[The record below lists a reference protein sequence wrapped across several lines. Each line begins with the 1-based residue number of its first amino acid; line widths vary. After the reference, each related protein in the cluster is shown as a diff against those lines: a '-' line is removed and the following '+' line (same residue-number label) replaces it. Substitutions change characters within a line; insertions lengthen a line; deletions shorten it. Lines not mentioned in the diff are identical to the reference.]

1 MALKLDPL
9 GGPLGKLLGDG
20 LEALAQQKLTDLT
33 QRSLKPLQ
41 QMQQPQQV
49 QEPTMP
55 QQPMIQ
61 QQAKQQKPTNF
72 IESLNELLNPEK
84 KVEEF
89 KIPSGLK
96 QTEAKQLA
104 DIARK
109 RQESEK
115 YNVLEREKQ
124 EKKNQL
130 ELEKIKDK
138 ETQKYY
144 QDLISQ
150 SDSAK
155 EGIKRLNRMKYLI
168 DHGSLP
174 FASFYNALEDL
185 EKSGTHGGAQKTFVG
200 DIISTLIKPIA
211 GVLKSVQRGIFS
223 TDTEEF
229 EKLSNDFIRGAKQI
243 FGNKITNDELRAYMK
258 SIPTLSQTDNG
269 KKAVIRN
276 MDNLLRGQVIKTKVA
291 MQIIKENKGKRP
303 TDFES
308 EIDKRSKKKLDK
320 LSDRF
325 IKGLP
330 ASKKE
335 IENMKKIEEEK
346 AKNRPEWGLKP
357 YRSNLS
363 TSL

>member
-1 MALKLDPL
+1 MALKLDPF
-9 GGPLGKLLGDG
+9 GGPLGNLLGQG
-20 LEALAQQKLTDLT
+20 LEALAQQKLQDLT
-33 QRSLKPLQ
+33 QRSLMPLQ
-41 QMQQPQQV
+41 QMQPQQ
-49 QEPTMP
+49 QIMQ
-55 QQPMIQ
+55 QQPNIQ
-61 QQAKQQKPTNF
+61 EESKTQKQSQQKPTNF

-89 KIPSGLK
+89 NIPSGLK

-115 YNVLEREKQ
+115 KDI
-124 EKKNQL
+124 L

-150 SDSAK
+150 SDAAK
-155 EGIKRLNRMKYLI
+155 EGIKRLSRMNYLI

-174 FASFYNALEDL
+174 FAAFYNLLEDF
-185 EKSGTHGGAQKTFVG
+185 EKSGTHGGQKTFVG
-200 DIISTLIKPIA
+200 DIISTFAKPIA

-243 FGNKITNDELRAYMK
+243 FGNKITNDELKAYMK

-276 MDNLLRGQVIKTKVA
+276 MDNLLRGQLIKTRTA
-291 MQIIKENKGKRP
+291 MKIIKENKGKRP
-303 TDFES
+303 TNFEE
-308 EIDKRSKKKLDK
+308 EIEKRSKKKLDK
-320 LSDRF
+320 LADRF

-335 IENMKKIEEEK
+335 IEKMKKVEEK
-346 AKNRPEWGLKP
+346 AKAQPQWGVKP

-363 TSL
+363 TNL